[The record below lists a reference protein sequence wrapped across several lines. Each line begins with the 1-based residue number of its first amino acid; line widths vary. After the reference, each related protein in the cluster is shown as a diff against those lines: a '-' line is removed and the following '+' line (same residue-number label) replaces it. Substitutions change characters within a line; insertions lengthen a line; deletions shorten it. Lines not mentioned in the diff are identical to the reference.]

1 MKKLLTILL
10 VLSLVGCSNGFTKV
24 NINNSESSKTH
35 AIWFSFLE
43 YEQMLTGRS
52 EAEFT
57 TAVQTMMSNLESLG
71 INKIYAHA
79 SSYTDAFYK
88 SSYYPWSKYCSGI
101 LDEAPGFDPLAIIIN
116 EATLR
121 NIKVDAWINPLRSF
135 TEEELAGLDDKYLV
149 KQWYNDPNAKESHL
163 MYANGR
169 YYLNPGNKD
178 VLTLIESIVKEL
190 CNNYSLTGIHIDD
203 YFYPTEMSDELDQVT
218 YQAYLAENPNT
229 SIADYRIHCTD
240 VLVETIHSIT
250 KTHKNYVFSISPN
263 ANIQTNLTTY
273 YADVE
278 KWMKSKD
285 YCDQMIPQIYF
296 GFENET
302 MPFKKVVDQW
312 ESLSNGKVDL
322 LFGLAGYKVGK
333 EDKYAGSGSQ
343 EWIENTDVLAR
354 QLDYVSNQRY
364 YDGIAI
370 FRYYLIFYPENATYD
385 QMQMELSKLK
395 VEMNK

>member
-57 TAVQTMMSNLESLG
+57 ASVQTMMSNLESLG

-101 LDEAPGFDPLAIIIN
+101 LDQDPGFDPLAIIIT

-149 KQWYNDPNAKESHL
+149 KQWYNDPSAKASHL

-178 VLTLIESIVKEL
+178 VLTLIENVVKEL
-190 CNNYSLTGIHIDD
+190 CDNYSLTGIHIDD

-218 YQAYLAENPNT
+218 YQEYLAENPNT
-229 SIADYRIHCTD
+229 SISDYRIHCTD

-263 ANIQTNLTTY
+263 ANIETNLTTY

-302 MPFKKVVDQW
+302 MAFKKVVDQW
-312 ESLSNGKVDL
+312 ESISNGKVDL

-333 EDKYAGSGSQ
+333 EDKYAGTGSQ
-343 EWIENTDVLAR
+343 EWVENTDILSR
-354 QLDYVSNQRY
+354 QLDYVSSQRY

-370 FRYYLIFYPENATYD
+370 FRYYLIFYPENGIYD

>member
-101 LDEAPGFDPLAIIIN
+101 LDEDPGFDPLAIIIN

-218 YQAYLAENPNT
+218 YQTYLAENPNT

-302 MPFKKVVDQW
+302 MPFKEVVDQW

-343 EWIENTDVLAR
+343 EWIENTDVLSR